1 MTLRSDTEPCLVDT
15 HCHLD
20 FACFDA
26 DRSDVLEN
34 AQRAGVKAMI
44 VPGVVQ
50 SEWGSL
56 WALCGQYDILHPAVG
71 LHPCF
76 MAQHPASIEEDLN
89 QFVANHKVVAIG
101 EIGLD
106 LFERKDNLDAQ
117 LALLKQ
123 QLRVAKAYALPVIM
137 HVRRAHD
144 EVQKCLR
151 ELDFKQGGTIHAYSG
166 SLQQAKKYLDR
177 GFKLGIGGGAT
188 YDRAQRLHKILR
200 TLPLSAFVL
209 ETDAPDIPPS
219 FARGQRN
226 SPEHLPKIAALAA
239 QFSQLDYAKFCQQ
252 TTANAIGL
260 FDIELA

>member
-1 MTLRSDTEPCLVDT
+1 MSLPLVQQPCLVDT

-20 FACFDA
+20 FSCFDS
-26 DRSDVLEN
+26 DRPEVIRN
-34 AQRAGVKAMI
+34 ARQTGVKAI
-44 VPGVVQ
+44 VVPGVVQ
-50 SEWGSL
+50 SEWDSL
-56 WALCGQYDILHPAVG
+56 MSVCEQYSDLHPAIG

-76 MAQHPASIEEDLN
+76 MAQHAALIEEELN

-106 LFERKDNLDAQ
+106 LFERKDDFDDQMSLF
-117 LALLKQ
+117 KQ
-123 QLRVAKAYALPVIM
+123 QLRVAKTHALPVIM
-137 HVRRAHD
+137 HVRKAHD
-144 EVQKCLR
+144 EVLKCLR
-151 ELDFKQGGTIHAYSG
+151 EMDFKQGGTVHAYSG

-226 SPEHLPKIAALAA
+226 SPVHLAQIAELAA
-239 QFSQLDYAKFCQQ
+239 QFSGLEYVRFCEQ
-252 TTANAIGL
+252 TTANALGL
-260 FDIELA
+260 FNIDLG